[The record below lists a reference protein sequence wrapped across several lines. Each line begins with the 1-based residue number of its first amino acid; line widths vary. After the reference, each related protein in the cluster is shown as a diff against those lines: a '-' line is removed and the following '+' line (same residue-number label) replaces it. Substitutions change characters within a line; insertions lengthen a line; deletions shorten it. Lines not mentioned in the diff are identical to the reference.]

1 MSKLLDNICKIRDL
15 VNSKD
20 YSKLKFHQ
28 MTMLKLKE
36 EIHRQ
41 MSKKVQDYNHQLEFT
56 SQDLRELAQDIR
68 SLLKRWETAM
78 SPEKNIKGMAKNTPN
93 NKINFENYTNT
104 VIPIMVARAE
114 SISAITELLNIAE
127 YHGVYLY
134 YLEIASNDDFAIN
147 FTERLIK

>member
-15 VNSKD
+15 TNLKD

-28 MTMLKLKE
+28 MTMLRLKE

-41 MSKKVQDYNHQLEFT
+41 MSKKAQDYNHQLEFT

-68 SLLKRWETAM
+68 NLLKQWGNIM
-78 SPEKNIKGMAKNTPN
+78 SPEKNIKLMAKNSIN
-93 NKINFENYTNT
+93 NEINFQTFTET
-104 VIPIMVARAE
+104 VIPIMTARTE
-114 SISAITELLNIAE
+114 TIQTLTELLNLVE

-134 YLEIASNDDFAIN
+134 YLEMASNDEFAIN
-147 FTERLIK
+147 YTERLLK